1 MKSLERFALTE
12 NYTNDDLL
20 WVMRNYQN
28 IWSRILDTQVTLT
41 FKDGEIDFET
51 PPKTITYS
59 KDTSRGCVQTKHTAD
74 GEKAVFVLAAMKL
87 DAMMRSLSPSQR
99 EVIFWRLIDRSHTVV
114 RHKRRYAS
122 TRELAE
128 MLSIPNSTFRDRLIS
143 AWEKLGGEWELLRD
157 YIQYAIENSC

>member
-12 NYTNDDLL
+12 NYSSEDLL
-20 WVMRNYQN
+20 WALRNYQS
-28 IWSRILDTQVTLT
+28 IWSRILETQVTLT
-41 FKDGEIDFET
+41 FKDGDIDFES
-51 PPKTITYS
+51 PPKTINYS
-59 KDTSRGCVQTKHTAD
+59 KDTLRGCIQTKRMAD
-74 GEKAVFVLAAMKL
+74 GQKAVLIIAAMKL
-87 DAMMRSLSPSQR
+87 DAMLKSLTDKQR
-99 EVIFWRLIDRSHTVV
+99 EVVFWRLIDRSHTVV
-114 RHKRRYAS
+114 RNQKRYAS

>member
-28 IWSRILDTQVTLT
+28 IWSRILETQVTLT
-41 FKDGEIDFET
+41 FKDGDIDFEYQ
-51 PPKTITYS
+51 PKTINYT
-59 KDTSRGCVQTKHTAD
+59 KDTLMGCIQTKIMAD
-74 GEKAVFVLAAMKL
+74 GQKAVLIIAAMKL
-87 DAMMRSLSPSQR
+87 DAMLKSLTEKQR
-99 EVIFWRLIDRSHTVV
+99 EVVFWRLIDRSYTVV
-114 RHKRRYAS
+114 RNQKRYAS

-143 AWEKLGGEWELLRD
+143 AWEKLGGEWEMLRD
-157 YIQYAIENSC
+157 YIQYVIENNS